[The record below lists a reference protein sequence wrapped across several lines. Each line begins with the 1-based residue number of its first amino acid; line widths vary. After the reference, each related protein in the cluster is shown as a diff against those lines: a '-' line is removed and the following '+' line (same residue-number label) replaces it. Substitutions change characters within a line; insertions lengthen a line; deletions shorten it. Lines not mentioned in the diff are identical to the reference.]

1 MSDVTA
7 RASGRLWFLV
17 LKGLNLALLIAYSF
31 GMVFVL
37 VRSVPHGFYPWMVML
52 SSIGTYVLAV
62 DLGFSNYVYSVV
74 RRRFLTDTLAGGEAL
89 VAEATSLYLLV
100 AAVACVLAA
109 PVVFALAPA
118 GLKLAMFGYFATI
131 VLPLPWMLI
140 RRAAAAVD
148 LHFQIEA
155 LECTRRA
162 VFCGFGATML
172 LGVPLIGFV
181 CLSLVGW
188 VVAMAAAWLLLRHH
202 GFHVRPRRPGRVLA
216 FLAENR
222 HGVLQSGRFT
232 VLEFAIYN
240 FPYLAIPVLFHGP
253 ADLVGFDLF
262 NKVARF
268 GGAAYSVPA
277 EAFTPQQT
285 RAYYAGDV
293 DGVERYQRLMW
304 LVGAVPMVIG
314 SVLLITLGGPVFDR
328 LLAGVHSIP
337 LELRCAMAAML
348 AALLLQSSAGGFL
361 LSVGHYEAVSRVAMV
376 TAGLM
381 VGVVAVTA
389 LFGLSFAD
397 FMVLYV
403 LAYGVHAV
411 LFEVAFRR
419 LSGRTRQGMEAIA

>member
-1 MSDVTA
+1 MPDMTA
-7 RASGRLWFLV
+7 RASGRFWFLV
-17 LKGLNLALLIAYSF
+17 LKGVNLTLLIAYSF

-52 SSIGTYVLAV
+52 SSIGGYVLAV
-62 DLGFSNYVYSVV
+62 DLGFSNYVYAVV

-100 AAVACVLAA
+100 AAAACAIAA
-109 PVVFALAPA
+109 PVVFTVAPED
-118 GLKLAMFGYFATI
+118 LRLAMFGYFATI

-162 VFCGFGATML
+162 LFCGFGATML

-181 CLSLVGW
+181 ALSLVGW
-188 VVAMAAAWLLLRHH
+188 VVAMSAAWLLLWRH
-202 GFHVRPRRPGRVLA
+202 GFHIRPRRPGRVLA

-222 HGVLQSGRFT
+222 SGVLQSGRFT
-232 VLEFAIYN
+232 ALEFGIYN
-240 FPYLAIPVLFHGP
+240 FPFLVIPLLFNGP
-253 ADLVGFDLF
+253 ANLVAFDLF

-268 GGAAYSVPA
+268 GGAAYSVPG

-285 RAYYAGDV
+285 RAHYEGDV
-293 DGVERYQRLMW
+293 DRVERYQRLTW

-314 SVLLITLGGPVFDR
+314 SILLITLGGPVFDE
-328 LLAGVHSIP
+328 LLAGAHAIP

-361 LSVGHYEAVSRVAMV
+361 LSVGQYDAVSRVAMV

-381 VGVVAVTA
+381 VGVVAITA
-389 LFGLSFAD
+389 LAGLSFAD

-411 LFEVAFRR
+411 LFERAFRR
-419 LSGRTRQGMEAIA
+419 LSGRTRASVEALA

>member
-1 MSDVTA
+1 MTDLTA
-7 RASGRLWFLV
+7 RASGRLWFLA

-37 VRSVPHGFYPWMVML
+37 VRAVPPGFYPWMVML
-52 SSIGTYVLAV
+52 SSIGGYVLAV

-74 RRRFLTDTLAGGEAL
+74 RRRFLTHELAGAEEL
-89 VAEATSLYLLV
+89 VAEATSLYLIV
-100 AAVACVLAA
+100 AAIACTLAA
-109 PVVFALAPA
+109 PFVFALAPA

-162 VFCGFGATML
+162 VFCGFGAAML
-172 LGVPLIGFV
+172 FGVPLLGFV
-181 CLSLVGW
+181 ALSLGGW
-188 VVAMAAAWLLLRHH
+188 VVAMGAAWLLLRRH
-202 GFHVRPRRPGRVLA
+202 GFHIRPGPPGRLLA

-222 HGVLQSGRFT
+222 GGVLQSGWFT
-232 VLEFAIYN
+232 ALEFAIYN
-240 FPYLAIPVLFHGP
+240 FPYLVIPALFHGP
-253 ADLVGFDLF
+253 ANLVGFDLF

-277 EAFTPQQT
+277 EAFSPQQT
-285 RAYYAGDV
+285 RAYYAGDA

-304 LVGAVPMVIG
+304 AVGAVPMVIG
-314 SVLLITLGGPVFDR
+314 GGLLIALGGPVFDR
-328 LLAGVHSIP
+328 LLAGVHAIP
-337 LELRCAMAAML
+337 VELRCAMAAML

-361 LSVGHYEAVSRVAMV
+361 LSVGRYEEVSRVALV

-381 VGVVAVTA
+381 VVVVAVTA
-389 LFGLSFAD
+389 LFGLSFTD
-397 FMVLYV
+397 FMLLYV
-403 LAYGVHAV
+403 LAYFVHAI
-411 LFEVAFRR
+411 LFQACFRR
-419 LSGRTRQGMEAIA
+419 LSGRTRQQVEALA